1 MTRMAGIVCWKMCG
15 FRGNFVCLPLIQLF
29 PFQTL
34 YTISSR
40 VEPSE
45 GSGELYAGS
54 ICKWHITFTSLCKEG
69 KHDTSQLLYD
79 VDSDTNTWAVNG
91 RKRGVVMIPPGA
103 MATSDVVLNV
113 IPQTGGNLAM
123 PGIKLM
129 KYVEKTPKLAEL
141 HSKKDE
147 GAETNAPESR
157 PSHQSP
163 LVLPFACGQVYN
175 KTVAVRVCVLP
186 SNNPDLAWI

>member
-1 MTRMAGIVCWKMCG
+1 MPSFDTY
-15 FRGNFVCLPLIQLF
+15 FFL

-40 VEPSE
+40 VDPSE
-45 GSGELYAGS
+45 ESGQLYAGS
-54 ICKWHITFTSLCKEG
+54 ICKWHITFTSLSQEG
-69 KHDTSQLLYD
+69 TPDTSQLLYD

-91 RKRGVVMIPPGA
+91 RKRGVVTIPQGA
-103 MATSDVVLNV
+103 MATSDVILNV

-129 KYVEKTPKLAEL
+129 KYVEKDEKSPKPPSNE
-141 HSKKDE
+141 DE
-147 GAETNAPESR
+147 GAEVNASESR
-157 PSHQSP
+157 SSQQSP

>member
-1 MTRMAGIVCWKMCG
+1 M
-15 FRGNFVCLPLIQLF
+15 
-29 PFQTL
+29 

-45 GSGELYAGS
+45 ESGELYAGS
-54 ICKWHITFTSLCKEG
+54 ICKWHITFTSLCKERT
-69 KHDTSQLLYD
+69 HDTSQLLYD

-129 KYVEKTPKLAEL
+129 KYVEKDPKLAEL

-147 GAETNAPESR
+147 GAETSAAESR
-157 PSHQSP
+157 PSNQSP